1 MQVMALI
8 GDVVAS
14 RAVPQR
20 AVLQRQ
26 LQAAL
31 TAAGRRAQGVASP
44 YTLTLGDEFQAVY
57 RRAATVFADIVGI
70 MADVHPVQVRFALG
84 VGPLATRLNPRQA
97 LGMDGPAFHHARAAL
112 QALKADGRLL
122 RIASGAGADWALAN
136 RTLNL
141 CSHQMEG
148 WTRNRLAILA
158 GLLRERRPDAIGAE
172 LGISTVAVYKNINAA
187 ALHDMVGVCREL
199 AGALDAAMHGA

>member
-31 TAAGRRAQGVASP
+31 AAAGRRAQGVASP

-122 RIASGAGADWALAN
+122 RIAGGAGGDWALAN

>member
-1 MQVMALI
+1 MQVLALI

-14 RAVPQR
+14 RAAALR
-20 AVLQRQ
+20 AALQRQ
-26 LQAAL
+26 LQSAL
-31 TAAGRRAQGVASP
+31 AAAGRRARGVASP

-57 RRAATVFADIVGI
+57 RRADTVFADIVGI
-70 MADVHPVQVRFALG
+70 MADVHPVRVRFALG

-112 QALKADGRLL
+112 GALKADGHLL
-122 RIASGAGADWALAN
+122 RVASGVEAEWALAN
-136 RTLNL
+136 RALNL
-141 CSHQMEG
+141 CSHQMES

-158 GLLRERRPDAIGAE
+158 ALLRERKPDDIGSE
-172 LGISTVAVYKNINAA
+172 LGISTVAIYKNINAA

-199 AGALDAAMHGA
+199 AGALGAALHGA